1 MNKKQ
6 QLLNFINTDIDN
18 NVGKKLVLIEV
29 PIDIHPDDNYI
40 TYSDI
45 LSRSLSMP
53 NDIIIK
59 IIEENFSDDLQGR
72 YPYDNKTLYE
82 IQSWDIIE

>member
-6 QLLNFINTDIDN
+6 ELLNFINTCVDN
-18 NVGKKLVLIEV
+18 NVGKKLVLVEV

-40 TYSDI
+40 TYNDVI
-45 LSRSLSMP
+45 SRSLLMP

-59 IIEENFSDDLQGR
+59 IIEENFSDNLQGR
-72 YPYDNKTLYE
+72 YPFNNKNLYE
-82 IQSWDIIE
+82 IQS

>member
-40 TYSDI
+40 TYSDVI
-45 LSRSLSMP
+45 SRTLLMP

-59 IIEENFSDDLQGR
+59 IIEENFSDNLQGR
-72 YPYDNKTLYE
+72 YPFNNKNLYE
-82 IQSWDIIE
+82 IQS

>member
-6 QLLNFINTDIDN
+6 ELLNFINTRVDN
-18 NVGKKLVLIEV
+18 NVGKKLVLVEV

-40 TYSDI
+40 TYSDVI
-45 LSRSLSMP
+45 SRSLLMP

-59 IIEENFSDDLQGR
+59 IIEENFSDNLQGR
-72 YPYDNKTLYE
+72 YPFNNKNLYE
-82 IQSWDIIE
+82 IQS

>member
-6 QLLNFINTDIDN
+6 ELLNFINTCVDN
-18 NVGKKLVLIEV
+18 NVGKKLVLVEV

-40 TYSDI
+40 TYSDVI
-45 LSRSLSMP
+45 SRSLLMP

-59 IIEENFSDDLQGR
+59 IIEENFSDNLQGR
-72 YPYDNKTLYE
+72 YPFNNKNLYE
-82 IQSWDIIE
+82 IQS